1 MHSPLFTGEPSSNDT
16 VEGDSTVGDVPGLPS
31 PARGTDRAPLMFDI
45 IIAGCGPT
53 GAMLAAELR
62 LHDVRVLV
70 LEKET
75 EPVSLVRIVG
85 LHVRSIELMAMRGL
99 LERILEH
106 GRQRPAGGF
115 FAAINKP
122 APEGL
127 DSAHAYLLGI
137 PQPVIVHLL
146 EEHATALGAQVR
158 RGCAVAD
165 FEQDDEGVT
174 VELADGEQLR
184 SRYLVGCDGG
194 RSTGRQLLGVGF
206 PGEPSR
212 TETLM
217 GEMEVGV
224 PQEEITAKVAEIR
237 ETNKVFSLRPFG
249 AGVYRVV
256 VPVAGVSD
264 RAEPPTL
271 EEFRQQLRTIAG

>member
-1 MHSPLFTGEPSSNDT
+1 
-16 VEGDSTVGDVPGLPS
+16 
-31 PARGTDRAPLMFDI
+31 MFDV

-75 EPVSLVRIVG
+75 EPVSFVRIVG
-85 LHVRSIELMAMRGL
+85 LHIRSIELLAMRGL
-99 LERILEH
+99 LDRLLER
-106 GRQRPAGGF
+106 GRQRPVGGF
-115 FAAINKP
+115 FAAIAKP

-146 EEHATALGAQVR
+146 EEHAIELGAQVR

-174 VELADGEQLR
+174 VELADGNSCVR
-184 SRYLVGCDGG
+184 AISSAV
-194 RSTGRQLLGVGF
+194 
-206 PGEPSR
+206 
-212 TETLM
+212 
-217 GEMEVGV
+217 
-224 PQEEITAKVAEIR
+224 TA
-237 ETNKVFSLRPFG
+237 G
-249 AGVYRVV
+249 AVRCANCSASASPASPRGPR
-256 VPVAGVSD
+256 
-264 RAEPPTL
+264 R
-271 EEFRQQLRTIAG
+271 